1 VVGTMVPDQHETYH
15 HDKVGPCRLM
25 SFWDRLRRGA
35 SITTSL
41 EAQGRTTTRR
51 STMERSGVASN
62 SSEEDEGV
70 RRMQF
75 APLLSRNGPY

>member
-1 VVGTMVPDQHETYH
+1 
-15 HDKVGPCRLM
+15 
-25 SFWDRLRRGA
+25 
-35 SITTSL
+35 
-41 EAQGRTTTRR
+41 
-51 STMERSGVASN
+51 MERSGVASN